1 MPAEA
6 LPEIDL
12 DADVIEEACRRTAQ
26 RFRVALPASA
36 LVYDRDTSRLS
47 AQPMVRFVA
56 YNLQPVDEP
65 AAVSLPVMHYSG
77 GGYGC
82 WFDLREQDPAV
93 LLACDG
99 PVLGYYNDGQA
110 VTPRYGQAHT
120 YGCAVAF
127 PGGRVSSSSDPTPPP
142 NASGECL
149 LGAADGSA
157 CVIFRG
163 AGITTASELGT
174 VVITTAGPTA
184 SLLLGGPDAATPAA
198 CATQVQA
205 NLDALGNAIAAWV
218 PVPNDGGASLKPVF
232 AAWKAAL
239 ASMADLKVMLQGP
252 TP

>member
-1 MPAEA
+1 MPEA
-6 LPEIDL
+6 PIVIDL

-26 RFRVALPASA
+26 RFRVALPAAA
-36 LVYDRDTSRLS
+36 LTYDRDTSRLS

-56 YNLQPVDEP
+56 YNLQAKDEP

-77 GGYGC
+77 GGYGV
-82 WFDLREQDPAV
+82 WFDLRQDDPAV

-99 PVLGYYNDGQA
+99 PVSGYYSDGQP
-110 VTPRYGQAHT
+110 VTPQFGQAHT

-127 PGGRVSSSSDPTPPP
+127 PGGRVSSPTDPTPPP
-142 NASGECL
+142 NLAGECL

-157 CVIFRG
+157 SIAFRG
-163 AGITTASELGT
+163 AGITSAGELGT
-174 VVITTAGPTA
+174 MVVATAGPTA
-184 SLLLGGPDAATPAA
+184 SLLLGGPDAAVPAA

-205 NLDALGNAIAAWV
+205 NLDALADAVAAWV

-232 AAWKAAL
+232 LAWKNAL
-239 ASMADLKVMLQGP
+239 QSMADLKVMLQGP

>member
-6 LPEIDL
+6 LPEVDL

-36 LVYDRDTSRLS
+36 LTYDRDTSRLS

-65 AAVSLPVMHYSG
+65 AAVSLPVMHYAG

-82 WFDLREQDPAV
+82 WFDLRKDDPTV

-127 PGGRVSSSSDPTPPP
+127 PGGRVSSSTDPTPPP
-142 NASGECL
+142 NATGECL

-157 CVIFRG
+157 CITFRG
-163 AGITTASELGT
+163 AGITTANELGT
-174 VVITTAGPTA
+174 VVIATAGPTA
-184 SLLLGGPDAATPAA
+184 SLKLGGDAATLGVHRIGDASAPTANMQAFMSAVAAFVNGAIPGTISPA
-198 CATQVQA
+198 V
-205 NLDALGNAIAAWV
+205 
-218 PVPNDGGASLKPVF
+218 
-232 AAWKAAL
+232 L
-239 ASMADLKVMLQGP
+239 ASILITVSNASEGSAKVVSE
-252 TP
+252 